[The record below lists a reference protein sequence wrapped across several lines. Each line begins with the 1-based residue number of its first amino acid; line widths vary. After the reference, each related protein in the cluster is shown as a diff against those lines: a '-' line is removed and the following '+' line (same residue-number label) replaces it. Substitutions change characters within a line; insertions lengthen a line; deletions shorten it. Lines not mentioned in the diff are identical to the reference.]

1 MMDFSWSPEQK
12 QFRQQIAEFAKRELN
27 DGLIERDHD
36 GVFNKAGWKKCADMG
51 IHGLP
56 IPEQYGGSGLDALT
70 TVGVLESLGY
80 GCKDNGLV
88 FSINAHMWTLEIPL
102 LSFGTEEQKK
112 RYLPGLCNGDIIGG
126 NAMSEPGSGSDAY
139 SLATTAELR
148 GDFYILNGSKIFVTN
163 GSVADLVLVF
173 ATIDPKLGPNGV
185 TAFLVEKNFPGFSV
199 ARSVEKMGLRTSPMA
214 ELFFENCK
222 VPVSNR
228 LGKEGA
234 GKSLFTDSMTWERGC
249 ILAGAVGAMERLF
262 EQCVRYARERKQFG
276 QSIGKNQLVSTKLVD
291 MKMRLESA
299 RSMLYKTAWLKDKGR
314 NVFMEAAM
322 AKLCISENWCQ
333 CAQDAI
339 QIHGGYGFMKEFE
352 VERELR
358 DATGSKLY
366 SGTSE
371 IQRVLIASLLG
382 L

>member
-1 MMDFSWSPEQK
+1 MDFSWSTEQK
-12 QFRQQIAEFAKRELN
+12 QLRQQVVEFARRELN
-27 DGLIERDHD
+27 DGLIERDDAGEFNRD
-36 GVFNKAGWKKCADMG
+36 GWMKCAAMG

-56 IPEQYGGSGLDALT
+56 IPEVYGGSGLDALT

-112 RYLPGLCNGDIIGG
+112 RYLPRLCSGEIIGG

-139 SLATTAELR
+139 SLSTRAELR
-148 GDFYILNGSKIFVTN
+148 GDYYILNGSKIFVTN
-163 GSVADLVLVF
+163 GNVADLVLVF
-173 ATIDPKLGPNGV
+173 ATIDPALGPNGV
-185 TAFLVEKNFPGFSV
+185 TAFLVEKSFPGFSV
-199 ARSVEKMGLRTSPMA
+199 ARTVDKMGLRTSPMA
-214 ELFFENCK
+214 ELYFENCK
-222 VPVSNR
+222 VPVGNR

-262 EQCVRYARERKQFG
+262 EQCTRYARERKQFG
-276 QSIGKNQLVSTKLVD
+276 QPIGKFQLVSTKLVD
-291 MKMRLESA
+291 MKLRLETA
-299 RSMLYKTAWLKDKGR
+299 RSLLYKAAWMKDRGR

-322 AKLCISENWCQ
+322 AKLYISESWCR
-333 CAQDAI
+333 CAQDAV

-352 VERELR
+352 VERDLR